1 MEVLEILDKT
11 KESMEKSI
19 DFTKKQLAKIRTG
32 RASASIVDSV
42 KVDYYGSISPLSQV
56 ASISVPDARTIV
68 IQPWDRSTLNII
80 EKAIQQADLGFN
92 PQNDGNLIRIPVPPL
107 TEERRLEFVKMS
119 KKLAE
124 EGKIAI
130 RNVRRDNMDA
140 LKKGE
145 KDKEFS
151 EDDKKWGEEEVQKLT
166 DKYIKDIDELLAKK
180 EKELME
186 DD

>member
-1 MEVLEILDKT
+1 MEVQDIVFKT
-11 KESMEKSI
+11 EESMEKSL
-19 DFTKKQLAKIRTG
+19 DYTKKQLEKVRTG

-42 KVDYYGSISPLSQV
+42 KVSYYGAITPLNQMSSV
-56 ASISVPDARTIV
+56 SVPDARTIV
-68 IQPWDRSTLNII
+68 IQPWDRSTLSDI

-92 PQNDGNLIRIPVPPL
+92 PQSDGSVIRIPVPPL
-107 TEERRLEFVKMS
+107 TEERRKEFVKLS

-130 RNVRRDNMDA
+130 RNIRRDNMDA

-145 KDKEFS
+145 KDKDFS
-151 EDDKKWGEEEVQKLT
+151 EDDLTIGEEEVQELT
-166 DKYIKDIDELLAKK
+166 DNFIKKIDELLLKK

-186 DD
+186 D